1 MGSNSK
7 DFAGIASGS
16 WGFTRRYSVSES
28 NRVSVKKKA
37 ISPVVE
43 VADVEIDI
51 PGSVAELMAHVS
63 QWKEARQRVQTEA
76 DAIEELRGR
85 LSMVGMNIALVDFDR
100 EAGTRTRVG
109 AVTPPVPAGAK
120 LEEVVEGDDETPSDQ
135 PPVERDT
142 RPATEIR
149 AEALAV
155 PTKPG
160 ADQAFWQQMEGGLQG
175 AIAEGMREAERQR
188 DQGSAGGFP
197 GL

>member
-1 MGSNSK
+1 MNESK
-7 DFAGIASGS
+7 RA
-16 WGFTRRYSVSES
+16 
-28 NRVSVKKKA
+28 SVKKRA
-37 ISPVVE
+37 ASPAVE
-43 VADVEIDI
+43 VADAEIDI
-51 PGSVAELMAHVS
+51 PGSVAELMAHVT

-85 LSMVGMNIALVDFDR
+85 LSMTGMNIALADFDR

-109 AVTPPVPAGAK
+109 AVTPPVPTGAK
-120 LEEVVEGDDETPSDQ
+120 PEEAVEEDDEVPSDQ
-135 PPVERDT
+135 PSVERDT

-155 PTKPG
+155 STKPG
-160 ADQAFWQQMEGGLQG
+160 ADQAYWQQMESGLQG
-175 AIAEGMREAERQR
+175 AITEGMREAERQR